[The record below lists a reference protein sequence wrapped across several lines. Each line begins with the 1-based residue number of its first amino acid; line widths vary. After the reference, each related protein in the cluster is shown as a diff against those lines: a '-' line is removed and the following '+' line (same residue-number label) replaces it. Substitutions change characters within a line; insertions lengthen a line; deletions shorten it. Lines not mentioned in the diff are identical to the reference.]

1 MASTGRNPEIEEV
14 LGALSFLLSGG
25 GIGQLQTI
33 TQELNEVMEGRTG
46 KVRNVLDELN
56 TLVGGLDAQRNDI
69 VQALDSINGLSKTLI
84 AEKKTIGDALDAV
97 GPAIDV
103 MRDQHTQLV
112 QMLSELD
119 KLGVVGTRVVNQ
131 TKDDLVAQ
139 LRHLEPVLASLADS
153 GDSLVPGLVAAA
165 SYPFPIDAATTIRGD
180 FANVVFKMQFNLMPV
195 NQGGLL
201 PTSLDE
207 LNTLCLG
214 TPLAPICGPTG
225 EGIDQLCAIVATLDL
240 CSTRVGAAAQPE
252 DEAEPTAEPPVPSL
266 VPNTDPDQGT
276 PAAQHRHRRRLIGL
290 ATAARWTSGG
300 WCVMRTGIKFRLLAF
315 AILSAVGIVYIGSS
329 YLGVVDRIL
338 GRGYTVHV
346 LLPASGGLFTGSE
359 VTYRGVKIGKV
370 SRMVVED
377 DGLRVDVALQ
387 EDSQV
392 PKSAP
397 VRVDN
402 LTAVGEQY
410 LSFEPITKQG
420 PMLQD
425 GDIVRGTKE
434 SLPVAE
440 EDLLQNLSRFI
451 SSVDGE
457 ELNTVIGELGDMFEG
472 NATPLRSLIDSSQL
486 FLESARENQAPT
498 IDLDP
503 QRPHRPAD
511 PGGQLGQHSFLRP
524 RSGRSDR
531 HLGHVRCRHP
541 QGSERHGSGCRRAD
555 AADAG
560 SSQDPSGVPEAAVQ
574 SFQAHRRTT
583 PRA

>member
-1 MASTGRNPEIEEV
+1 MRTLRRHLVVTVALVLALSGCTFNGIYDLPLPGNNVSKDESFLVKADFADVLNVVPRTAVMVADVPVGQVESVTRVGWHARLTIRIRNDVVLPDNAVAEIRQTSLLGEKFVALLPPADDATTGKAPASTGRLGPNDLIPMASTGRNPEIEEV

-56 TLVGGLDAQRNDI
+56 TLVGGLDAQRSDI

-252 DEAEPTAEPPVPSL
+252 DDAEPTAEPPVPSL

-276 PAAQHRHRRRLIGL
+276 PQPNIG
-290 ATAARWTSGG
+290 
-300 WCVMRTGIKFRLLAF
+300 TG
-315 AILSAVGIVYIGSS
+315 
-329 YLGVVDRIL
+329 
-338 GRGYTVHV
+338 
-346 LLPASGGLFTGSE
+346 
-359 VTYRGVKIGKV
+359 
-370 SRMVVED
+370 
-377 DGLRVDVALQ
+377 
-387 EDSQV
+387 
-392 PKSAP
+392 
-397 VRVDN
+397 
-402 LTAVGEQY
+402 
-410 LSFEPITKQG
+410 
-420 PMLQD
+420 
-425 GDIVRGTKE
+425 
-434 SLPVAE
+434 
-440 EDLLQNLSRFI
+440 
-451 SSVDGE
+451 
-457 ELNTVIGELGDMFEG
+457 
-472 NATPLRSLIDSSQL
+472 
-486 FLESARENQAPT
+486 
-498 IDLDP
+498 
-503 QRPHRPAD
+503 
-511 PGGQLGQHSFLRP
+511 
-524 RSGRSDR
+524 
-531 HLGHVRCRHP
+531 
-541 QGSERHGSGCRRAD
+541 
-555 AADAG
+555 AG
-560 SSQDPSGVPEAAVQ
+560 SSGWQQLLGGLLGGGA
-574 SFQAHRRTT
+574 
-583 PRA
+583 